1 MIVVKLEVLDFFN
14 QCFEELVGREEVIK
28 SVERD
33 GVLYTWV
40 MCIKSDK
47 VGNTHI
53 A

>member
-1 MIVVKLEVLDFFN
+1 MIVVKLEVFDFFN

-40 MCIKSDK
+40 MRIKSDK
-47 VGNTHI
+47 VGNAHI
-53 A
+53 T